1 MTTVCFRP
9 SVQRLRFSAGYA
21 VEGIRNKGQGT
32 RGKGLWTGGLV
43 LSAKCIVHSDLT
55 NKEKTGIIKLQEGTP
70 LDGCVP
76 TAYENN
82 RSVGERGRL
91 FFYCKYVS
99 GCGYNE

>member
-21 VEGIRNKGQGT
+21 VEGPRAKG
-32 RGKGLWTGGLV
+32 RGKKDKGLGD
-43 LSAKCIVHSDLT
+43 SCIVHSDLT

-76 TAYENN
+76 TSYENN

-91 FFYCKYVS
+91 FFYCQYVS